1 MSYFMTAGGSGIDM
15 RGLEPFELMPGAL
28 TCVCGG
34 TLCMTRP
41 LQLLVRRHREP
52 L

>member
-28 TCVCGG
+28 TCVRWHFMHDPPAATAC
-34 TLCMTRP
+34 
-41 LQLLVRRHREP
+41 
-52 L
+52 